1 MPKVDHR
8 LYCEPKVTS
17 CFREATEQP
26 DGDECELRVR
36 TPGSSQGLGF
46 TGCVTLSK
54 SITLSV
60 TWFLSL

>member
-8 LYCEPKVTS
+8 LYCQPQVAF
-17 CFREATEQP
+17 CFRGAAQP
-26 DGDECELRVR
+26 DGDECELGVSM
-36 TPGSSQGLGF
+36 PASAQCLGF

-60 TWFLSL
+60 TWIFYL